1 MSDDSLPRYQQVKR
15 ELRAAIDRGE
25 YVPDHPFISQRGV
38 CERFDVSTTT
48 AIRALNDLVNDGVLV
63 RRQGRGT
70 YVADPSGAV
79 VDTPVRSARS
89 SRTSIACII
98 HGQGPMRANVIAGIE
113 SVCSDLGAE
122 LLLFTSKDSIA
133 GQERALERALAAGV
147 SGVAVYPVQ
156 GSTHSPALAALERRN
171 VPVVMVD
178 RYLPTV
184 ASDTVT
190 ANHFAVGYDLST
202 HLIGLGH
209 ERMALLWDETDCT
222 SVRDRLSGHLHAL
235 RTHGVEERPDL
246 TVLTAHQ
253 RLDRSARIARLT
265 ELLEHPE
272 PPTVLICSHG
282 YTVATAAADLASM
295 GIEVPGQVELA
306 GMDDAGPLDILPLTI
321 AAAVVPAEEMGR
333 QSALLLASRIDGTLD
348 DHPRRVVLPISLHTR
363 DTARGYLQVVA
374 GQA

>member
-15 ELRAAIDRGE
+15 DLRAAIDRGE
-25 YVPDHPFISQRGV
+25 YVPDQPFISQRGV

-48 AIRALNDLVNDGVLV
+48 AIRALNDLVAEGILV

-70 YVADPSGAV
+70 YVADRSGPSVAAAE
-79 VDTPVRSARS
+79 RAARS
-89 SRTSIACII
+89 SRTSVACVI
-98 HGQGPMRANVIAGIE
+98 HGQGPIRANVIAGVE
-113 SVCSDLGAE
+113 AVCSDLGAE
-122 LLLFTSKDSIA
+122 LLLFTSKDSLA
-133 GQERALERALAAGV
+133 GQERALERALEAGV
-147 SGVAVYPVQ
+147 SGVVLYPVQ
-156 GSTHSPALAALERRN
+156 GSTHSPALAALERQF

-178 RYLPTV
+178 RYLPAV

-202 HLIGLGH
+202 HLIAQGH

-222 SVRDRLSGHLHAL
+222 SVRDRLSGHLQAL
-235 RTHGVEERPDL
+235 RTHDLEERPDL
-246 TVLTAHQ
+246 TVMTAHQ
-253 RLDRSARIARLT
+253 RLDQPARIARLR

-333 QSALLLASRIDGTLD
+333 QSMLLLASRIDGALD
-348 DHPRRVVLPISLHTR
+348 DSPRRVVLPISLHTR

-374 GQA
+374 GSR